1 MAGILPYAK
10 QVINN
15 KKHIYFLFSRE
26 TLDNKK
32 TNHKG
37 MWSDFGGSKEKGETI
52 LETAIREGYEEM
64 SGMLGSKTKLRNLVT
79 KTDIKHVTK
88 SNYHC
93 NFMQISYN
101 KQLPYYLENNYKFI
115 KKTNPTLICSNGY
128 FEKNNNQNNNKRTST
143 PTHLSRHSPPLLF
156 TFFSA
161 SFTWSTTFWRS
172 ARSFFSSTARSCS
185 SFASSSSICAS
196 RSLPSLIKAGGSSAG
211 ASSRAT
217 RDMIDNGIQP

>member
-26 TLDNKK
+26 TLDNKNF
-32 TNHKG
+32 NHKG
-37 MWSDFGGSKEKGETI
+37 MWSDFGGSKEKGESI
-52 LETAIREGYEEM
+52 LETAVREGYEEM

-115 KKTNPTLICSNGY
+115 KKTNPSLICSNGY
-128 FEKNNNQNNNKRTST
+128 FEKDKFSWIEYNDLKKNVSIFRPFYRDVIYFILKNKDI
-143 PTHLSRHSPPLLF
+143 F
-156 TFFSA
+156 
-161 SFTWSTTFWRS
+161 
-172 ARSFFSSTARSCS
+172 
-185 SFASSSSICAS
+185 
-196 RSLPSLIKAGGSSAG
+196 
-211 ASSRAT
+211 
-217 RDMIDNGIQP
+217 